1 MKEWQVAKLD
11 DIAEPGALEFTTG
24 EGEWPFRGMVVRW
37 QGEVK
42 AYANICPHKG
52 HALNIKPDGFFT
64 PDRHQLICGSHG
76 AMFDPRTGECTFGPC
91 AGAQLRVLECR
102 VSDGDVW
109 VKAPASLL
117 EV

>member
-11 DIAEPGALEFTTG
+11 DIVEPGALEFTTG

-42 AYANICPHKG
+42 AYANICPHQG
-52 HALNIKPDGFFT
+52 HSLNIKSDGFFT
-64 PDRHQLICGSHG
+64 PDQQQLLCVSHG
-76 AMFDPRTGECTFGPC
+76 AMFDPRSGECTFGPC
-91 AGAQLRVLECR
+91 AGAQLRALECDVR
-102 VSDGDVW
+102 DGDIW